1 MAVIE
6 VTGRVYSSD
15 GHKKV
20 ETGVFVMPGSD
31 GHINT
36 KLRHIDYAKVTT
48 SDGTDRSG
56 LFVINSEAG
65 AAENEVGFGGRMVFD
80 ISTFNAA
87 DTYSYYVRGN

>member
-20 ETGVFVMPGSD
+20 ETGVFDMPASD

-36 KLRHIDYAKVTT
+36 KLRHIDYAKIT
-48 SDGTDRSG
+48 SSEVTDRSG
-56 LFVINSEAG
+56 LFIINSEAG
-65 AAENEVGFGGRMVFD
+65 AADNEVGFGGRMVFD
-80 ISTFNAA
+80 VSTFN
-87 DTYSYYVRGN
+87 DLNSYSYYVRGN